1 MSSESLYKES
11 REIFP
16 GGVNSPVRFYEP
28 YPRFIRSAS
37 GSRIY
42 DADGREYVDHCL
54 AFGPLILGHG
64 NQRVMKAL
72 QAQMERG
79 ILFGAPSEGEIQ
91 LGKAIRE
98 AIPSVEMMRFTNSG
112 TEATMHAL
120 RLARHHTG
128 RDLILKIS
136 GGFHGAHDMALS
148 AAPYKPDTDPARYST
163 LEIAFN
169 DIPGLETVFRN
180 LGPRIAAFITEPVL
194 GNVGVVPPDP
204 EFLKA
209 SRELTSDSGSILIFD
224 EVITGFRSSFGG
236 YQDMIGVKPDMTTL
250 GKIIG
255 GGLPVGMF
263 GGRRDIME
271 DVAPSGTFYQQGTF
285 SGSPLA
291 MAAGYATLQELKNVD
306 YTGIC
311 SYVTKLGDEIVDFA
325 GQKGIDIQFNR
336 SGTMFTVFFNNRE
349 ITDGTAALRSRTDLY
364 TRFFNTMLNNG
375 VFIPKSQF
383 EACFNSSVH
392 TLDDLGKV
400 VEASRNSLK
409 SIS

>member
-28 YPRFIRSAS
+28 YPRFISSAS

-64 NQRVMKAL
+64 NQKVRKAL
-72 QAQMERG
+72 QSQMERG

-98 AIPSVEMMRFTNSG
+98 AIPSIEMMRFTNSG

-128 RDLILKIS
+128 RDLILKVS
-136 GGFHGAHDMALS
+136 GGFHGAHDMSLS
-148 AAPYKPDTDPARYST
+148 AAPYKPDTDPSRYST
-163 LEIAFN
+163 LEVAFN

-180 LGPRIAAFITEPVL
+180 LGQRIAAFITEPVL

-209 SRELTSDSGSILIFD
+209 SR
-224 EVITGFRSSFGG
+224 
-236 YQDMIGVKPDMTTL
+236 
-250 GKIIG
+250 
-255 GGLPVGMF
+255 
-263 GGRRDIME
+263 
-271 DVAPSGTFYQQGTF
+271 
-285 SGSPLA
+285 
-291 MAAGYATLQELKNVD
+291 
-306 YTGIC
+306 
-311 SYVTKLGDEIVDFA
+311 
-325 GQKGIDIQFNR
+325 
-336 SGTMFTVFFNNRE
+336 
-349 ITDGTAALRSRTDLY
+349 
-364 TRFFNTMLNNG
+364 
-375 VFIPKSQF
+375 
-383 EACFNSSVH
+383 ACQMH
-392 TLDDLGKV
+392 QCTHP
-400 VEASRNSLK
+400 
-409 SIS
+409 